1 MTENPGEWPF
11 KRGPIAKIWPP
22 DGRGWE
28 AVSLAVGRWYAA
40 LEFPWH
46 SGNIGFLTSGA
57 PNGESSMK
65 RIKID
70 IGMMREAKESE
81 S

>member
-1 MTENPGEWPF
+1 M
-11 KRGPIAKIWPP
+11 
-22 DGRGWE
+22 
-28 AVSLAVGRWYAA
+28 AA
-40 LEFPWH
+40 AGKQFPWRR
-46 SGNIGFLTSGA
+46 SGDTMSSISVGNIGFLTSGA
-57 PNGESSMK
+57 PKGESSMK